1 MHSRVSTLHATLHC
15 TLLTVKSCLGL
26 VNHCLSFAL
35 YLCALVHQIAS
46 CLMLQVAHC
55 AAKSI
60 ISRAL
65 RPMDTGSTSM
75 LWEGARV
82 RVHSL
87 VGAPRYNGLQ
97 GKAGAFTASTGR
109 WSVRTAVDC
118 RKCPKHGRAH
128 NPECSFSEADCQP
141 DTIETG
147 VAAREGDAGA
157 LIAALI
163 SASGAVCDALCIWN
177 LRLNYREPE

>member
-1 MHSRVSTLHATLHC
+1 MGPKNRNVMHTWECVLNR
-15 TLLTVKSCLGL
+15 CLGL

-109 WSVRTAVDC
+109 WSVHIEPDGQVLAV
-118 RKCPKHGRAH
+118 KYA
-128 NPECSFSEADCQP
+128 NLALLCSRADCSVSESP
-141 DTIETG
+141 LLRCARCKMVAYCSKG
-147 VAAREGDAGA
+147 VWRK
-157 LIAALI
+157 
-163 SASGAVCDALCIWN
+163 V
-177 LRLNYREPE
+177 